1 MSKKSEEGILKNYRS
16 WHQLL
21 LLGATSAE
29 LRHQLFIRIF
39 DPRKIPPVHLWRFFR
54 PKTSNQKTEE
64 FVANSLWPLA
74 RHNSP
79 SCMRWRWRQE
89 GVGNVKGLSE
99 NRKVQNSQKF
109 AWKVGVI
116 LTSFLE
122 NHLLFRGQEFFKK
135 IPGKFEKS
143 FVLNLP
149 SKTMIVFFC
158 GKTPLFATVPRRGWR
173 RLEMVW
179 SWSVWVHKKWNKWNL
194 RPRERVDL
202 WR

>member
-116 LTSFLE
+116 LTSFLK
-122 NHLLFRGQEFFKK
+122 NHLLFRGQEFFQKSQK
-135 IPGKFEKS
+135 IWEVVRLKS
-143 FVLNLP
+143 
-149 SKTMIVFFC
+149 TI
-158 GKTPLFATVPRRGWR
+158 
-173 RLEMVW
+173 
-179 SWSVWVHKKWNKWNL
+179 
-194 RPRERVDL
+194 
-202 WR
+202 